1 MNAGA
6 PRNEKRT
13 QLPDSFDLHNW
24 DIIAQALEPADLLLI
39 PLPSH
44 VPELFQA
51 LTDSAGDFP
60 DTIEWVAK
68 WATKGQRLAL
78 LHHVDQRTLREIPDF
93 VRFVDDRFRTAAG
106 IVFTLGEGLTEHQ
119 VASIRPWWQ
128 AARTAL
134 VERELGWEKP
144 AVSWWPDSD
153 ESALNPPPPVLE
165 YPAAPEDCV
174 VMATNSDV
182 ATIDRAIDTILDKL
196 GGFERFIH
204 PAKLDLPAELLARY
218 CADEPRDNERIHRA
232 VRAEPWVLLNL
243 GWKAPGPNATGPSMD
258 MIAHVIAKA
267 HEVGTRPFVAVRTS
281 NDSLLTN
288 PFFSELAS
296 LCTSTT
302 TQLLTL
308 CEEDSVVTN
317 RVDDDTLLHFDFVVH
332 LGHATAE
339 KKPFIGAVNGMW
351 GLLPSLTRGDMQQ
364 ALNNAFETETDERSR
379 RPLSAWHRQLLDET
393 LAEEIHQ
400 RTREGYVLNL
410 KHVAASDF
418 WMNELHSPKLVLGS
432 TDPFPMDRF
441 ILDTLGVTP
450 TDVDYMKAAIDSEY
464 AYALH
469 RGVRISGDTPPD
481 RVLGSEKPSFTRRKG
496 KSLAILGLA
505 STTLQNH
512 AATLLVDGQIV
523 AAVQEERIRRRKQIG
538 WHPTDKPNATV
549 VSDGTIPLDRAYP
562 WRAIQKVL
570 AEGNLAFEDVDVI
583 ALNGI
588 PSRFFDTY
596 SLTEPSRPPRTICH
610 ENFVFVPHHLT
621 HAASAYRVSG
631 FKDAYIFTVDGRGER
646 ETAAFFEARDG
657 RIDRIFDVLC
667 HEDSLIGGVY
677 EYITTILGFGH
688 HGQGSTMGL
697 APMGQAT
704 FDVSHFMSAKTRN
717 DYSIH
722 DRGIMEAYGHLVR
735 DRHGPLEQTHLDLA
749 ASLQNALEETVLR
762 FIEDGLDGRNCD
774 YLCLAGGVA
783 LNCSMNQRIRQHFG
797 LKDMYI
803 QPAAHDAGTSLG
815 AALEAHWLI
824 TGEAVPTTMNS
835 AYLGPSYSK
844 SQVLQ
849 ALTNYG
855 VPYSEPDALEE
866 DVAQLISEGAIVCR
880 FAGRSEFGPRALGAR
895 SILADPRSSSMKARL
910 NTLKRR
916 QWWRPFGPSVLAG
929 HETEYFE
936 NAHISPFM
944 LFTLPVRPE
953 KQARIPAVIHVD
965 GTTRPQSVTREANPL
980 YHQLIQR
987 FYEITGVP
995 MVVNTSFNTAFE
1007 PIVET
1012 PEDAISTFLQIGADY
1027 LAIEGFLVSRRD
1039 IEAIT

>member
-1 MNAGA
+1 MKPGA
-6 PRNEKRT
+6 QTSEKRT
-13 QLPDSFDLHNW
+13 QLPDTFDLQNW
-24 DIIAQALEPADLLLI
+24 DSIAQALATSDLLII

-51 LTDSAGDFP
+51 LTDSTGSFP
-60 DTIEWVAK
+60 DVIEWVAT
-68 WATKGQRLAL
+68 WAAKGQRLAL
-78 LHHVDQRTLREIPDF
+78 LHQVDQRTLRELPDF

-106 IVFTLGEGLTEHQ
+106 IVFTAGEGLREHH
-119 VASIRPWWQ
+119 AAGIRPWWQ
-128 AARTAL
+128 ATRTAL
-134 VERELGWEKP
+134 VERELGWERP
-144 AVSWWPDSD
+144 PESWWPDS
-153 ESALNPPPPVLE
+153 EGSSLNPPPPVLE
-165 YPAAPEDCV
+165 YPPAPEDCV
-174 VMATNSDV
+174 VMATGSDG
-182 ATIDRAIDTILDKL
+182 ATMEHAINTILEKL

-204 PAKLDLPAELLARY
+204 PAKLELPAELLARY
-218 CADEPRDNERIHRA
+218 CADEPRDDERIHRS
-232 VRAEPWVLLNL
+232 VRSEPWVLLNL
-243 GWKAPGPNATGPSMD
+243 GLKAIEPDAVGPSVD
-258 MIAHVIAKA
+258 LVAHTIAKA
-267 HEVGTRPFVAVRTS
+267 LEVGTRPFVAVRAS
-281 NDSLLTN
+281 SDALQTN
-288 PFFSELAS
+288 PFFSELTA
-296 LCTSTT
+296 LCTATT
-302 TQLLTL
+302 TQILTL
-308 CEEDSVVTN
+308 CEEESLVADGA
-317 RVDDDTLLHFDFVVH
+317 DEETLLHFDFVVH
-332 LGHATAE
+332 LGHTTV
-339 KKPFIGAVNGMW
+339 KQMPFVGAVNGMW
-351 GLLPSLTRGDMQQ
+351 GLLPSVTRDTMQQ
-364 ALNNAFETETDERSR
+364 ALCHAFESETNPRSR
-379 RPLSAWHRQLLDET
+379 RPLSAWHRQLLNET
-393 LAEEIHQ
+393 LVEDIHQ
-400 RTREGYVLNL
+400 KTREGYVLNL
-410 KHVAASDF
+410 KEVTASDF
-418 WMNELHSPKLVLGS
+418 WMNDLDSPSLVLGS

-441 ILDTLGVTP
+441 ILDTFGVAP
-450 TDVDYMKAAIDSEY
+450 ADVDYMKAAIDSEY

-481 RVLGSEKPSFTRRKG
+481 RVLGSAKPSFKRRKD
-496 KSLAILGLA
+496 KPLAILGLA

-512 AATLLVDGQIV
+512 AATLLVDGKIV

-570 AEGNLAFEDVDVI
+570 AEGNLALEDVDII

-722 DRGIMEAYGHLVR
+722 DRGIMEAFGHLVR
-735 DRHGPLEQTHLDLA
+735 DRNGPLEQAHLDLA
-749 ASLQNALEETVLR
+749 ASLQNALEETVIR

-797 LKDMYI
+797 LKDMYV

-835 AYLGPSYSK
+835 AYLGPSYSR
-844 SQVLQ
+844 SHVLQ

-855 VPYSEPDALEE
+855 VPYSEPDTLEE
-866 DVAQLISEGAIVCR
+866 DVAQLLSDGAIVCR
-880 FAGRSEFGPRALGAR
+880 FSGRSEFGPRALGAR
-895 SILADPRSSSMKARL
+895 SILADPRSPSMKARL

-929 HETEYFE
+929 HETDYFE
-936 NAHISPFM
+936 HAHISPFM

-953 KQARIPAVIHVD
+953 KQDRIPAVIHVD
-965 GTTRPQSVTREANPL
+965 GTTRPQSVTPEANPL

-1012 PEDAISTFLQIGADY
+1012 PEDAIATFMQIGADY
-1027 LAIEGFLVSRRD
+1027 LAIETFLVSRRD
-1039 IEAIT
+1039 IEALT